1 MKDLICKN
9 ILKVVTI
16 NNEQNYTIQPP
27 DGCRG
32 ILFSFNESVENVR
45 FYNSSTAGSAP
56 FLDQKNQYTW
66 YQELYPNRGNDL
78 LNDGWIIENLN
89 ENFTNL
95 TVVYL
100 G

>member
-56 FLDQKNQYTW
+56 FLDQKINTHGIKSCILIGVMIY
-66 YQELYPNRGNDL
+66 
-78 LNDGWIIENLN
+78 
-89 ENFTNL
+89 
-95 TVVYL
+95 
-100 G
+100 